1 MKAVPAPFDFL
12 LDPTDG
18 AHVRPGPQIRHSEWM
33 ANYAEYQATRH
44 LPQRELANGSFA
56 TDSLV
61 EDLALIE
68 GLSPT
73 TVGLRICKTPL
84 RRGVH
89 PRVIAILNE
98 PDQPSRPQRAS
109 SSPKNRFVSRILLPD
124 SPWTGLPLKPE
135 HKARV
140 YRPMTA
146 QTKAR
151 VHHKPCR
158 FLLHLRRGSTSEV
171 TSEGSSCSR
180 QKAFSIVIAQGS
192 KRSVFTSSE
201 SAGSEHWLEADAF
214 SRRHRH
220 RNALAERATFESDS
234 GHLQVLNK
242 ETQRA
247 QHELPGRVRELRR
260 NRILV
265 PLHTEDDLGEDSERA
280 DVPFDVYKSIWQ
292 PRVLFAD
299 SGDLVDSDEVRLARF
314 CHEWAEALRM
324 GLVKVIIADPNYESN
339 QIVDEVPDE
348 VQLVGEVLWKHAR
361 LLSVV
366 FAKYASLGLRLNGMT
381 FQSWMAFVTE
391 CALVDK
397 NSTACKVSD
406 LEHVFRVTSIDSPD
420 AAKELRRPGFMIAL
434 VRLAINT
441 YIADRQLNEVSS
453 AVDRIL
459 GVLVQ
464 ASIDTQVAQEPDVFR
479 LRFCYIHPTCEILQT
494 NAKVLRRCFECIC
507 RLSFDGQ
514 VKAQVDACSAE
525 QWLRTMRALHM
536 IDVDLSE
543 CDALRC
549 FASSR
554 MMVGNYHT
562 QRGRHE
568 ETHLAFEGFLEAVC
582 RLAAQKALPSDQ
594 EVKEWAREE
603 GHPAN
608 VGKYLQHLRTVR
620 RKVALA
626 MMRERKIEWG
636 GYVPIKAFRWRLQ
649 RTIEILQHEV
659 NQFKPPWVIPLEE
672 ARVPPSCPPSQ
683 ISPCA

>member
-1 MKAVPAPFDFL
+1 MKAAPAPFEFL
-12 LDPTDG
+12 LDPTDE
-18 AHVRPGPQIRHSEWM
+18 AHVRPGPQIRHSEWI

-44 LPQRELANGSFA
+44 LHPRELAKVA
-56 TDSLV
+56 TDRIV
-61 EDLALIE
+61 EDLAPIE

-73 TVGLRICKTPL
+73 AVGLRSCKTPL

-98 PDQPSRPQRAS
+98 PDQPSRPLWAS

-124 SPWTGLPLKPE
+124 SPWTGLPLKLE

-158 FLLHLRRGSTSEV
+158 FLLHLRRGSTSE
-171 TSEGSSCSR
+171 GSSCTR
-180 QKAFSIVIAQGS
+180 QKAFSIIIAQGS
-192 KRSVFTSSE
+192 KRSVFSSSE

-234 GHLQVLNK
+234 GHLQVLNE

-260 NRILV
+260 NRIIISL
-265 PLHTEDDLGEDSERA
+265 PTEDDSGENSDRP

-292 PRVLFAD
+292 PRVLSAD
-299 SGDLVDSDEVRLARF
+299 SGDLVDSDEVRLTRF
-314 CHEWAEALRM
+314 CHEWADALRM
-324 GLVKVIIADPNYESN
+324 GLVKVIIADPTYDSN

-361 LLSVV
+361 LISVV
-366 FAKYASLGLRLNGMT
+366 FANYASLSLRLNGMT

-406 LEHVFRVTSIDSPD
+406 LEHVFRETSIENDCPD

-441 YIADRQLNEVSS
+441 YIANRQLNEVSS

-464 ASIDTQVAQEPDVFR
+464 ARIDTQVAQEPDVFR
-479 LRFCYIHPTCEILQT
+479 LRFCYIQPTCAILQT
-494 NAKVLRRCFECIC
+494 NAKVLRRCFDCLC

-525 QWLRTMRALHM
+525 QWLRSMRALHM

-543 CDALRC
+543 YDALRC
-549 FASSR
+549 FAWSR
-554 MMVGNYHT
+554 MVVGNYHT

-568 ETHLAFEGFLEAVC
+568 DTHLAFEGFLEAIC
-582 RLAAQKALPSDQ
+582 RLAALKALPPDQ

-608 VGKYLQHLRTVR
+608 VGEYLQHLRIVR
-620 RKVALA
+620 RKVALE
-626 MMRERKIEWG
+626 MMSERKIEWG
-636 GYVPIKAFRWRLQ
+636 EYVPIKAFRWRLQ

-659 NQFKPPWVIPLEE
+659 NQFKPPWVVPLEE
-672 ARVPPSCPPSQ
+672 ARGPPPH
-683 ISPCA
+683 ANL